1 MTITVVVVDDQP
13 ILRDAFRTILDSV
26 EDIEVIGVADDG
38 DTAVKV
44 VRSLRPAVVV
54 MDIRMPRLNGIAAT
68 REILTQ
74 PVDPPRVL
82 ILTTFDLDEYVYD
95 ALRAGASG
103 FLLKDATRDE
113 LAHAVRVVASGNA
126 LLAPSVT
133 KRLISE
139 FTGRR
144 QPPAVQRDRLESLTT
159 REREVLELIA
169 RGLSNSEIAATLVVG
184 EATVKSHVAHVLMK
198 LAVRDRVQATIAA
211 YELGVVRA

>member
-113 LAHAVRVVASGNA
+113 LAHAVRVVATGNA